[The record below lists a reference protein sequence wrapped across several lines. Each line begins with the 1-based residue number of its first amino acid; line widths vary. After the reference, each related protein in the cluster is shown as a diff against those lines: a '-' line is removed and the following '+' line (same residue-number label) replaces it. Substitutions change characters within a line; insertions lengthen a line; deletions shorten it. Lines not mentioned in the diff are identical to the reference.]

1 MNKQRQD
8 DKTEVT
14 EIVARHTRLG
24 IEQAERFVEGC
35 ELFVYTCAEL
45 GVRPEKEIF
54 DFAYRANERHSVLSD
69 VMSRAAL
76 ASADFDDL
84 EACAS
89 NREILIGRVN
99 SFMEVGE

>member
-1 MNKQRQD
+1 MSKQRQD

-89 NREILIGRVN
+89 NHEILIGRVN
-99 SFMEVGE
+99 EFMEVDE

>member
-1 MNKQRQD
+1 MSELTDASISFDSQLNM
-8 DKTEVT
+8 
-14 EIVARHTRLG
+14 
-24 IEQAERFVEGC
+24 C
-35 ELFVYTCAEL
+35 EKKLCVCGDEWEPGEYVVYTCAEL

-89 NREILIGRVN
+89 NHEILIGRVN